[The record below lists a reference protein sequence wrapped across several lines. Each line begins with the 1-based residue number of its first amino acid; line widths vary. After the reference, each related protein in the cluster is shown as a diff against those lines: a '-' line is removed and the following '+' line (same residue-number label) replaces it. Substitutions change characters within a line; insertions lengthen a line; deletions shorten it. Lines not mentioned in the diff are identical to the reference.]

1 MLTEQ
6 RKNHLLELLRK
17 EGRLVAKT
25 LSDDLG
31 VSEDTIRRDLR
42 ELAAEGLL
50 LRVHGGAL
58 PASPTI
64 ARLDIRRGLATA
76 EKAVVAAKA
85 VNLIAPHQRIFI
97 DGGTTHLELVRQL
110 PLNWDG
116 TIITHSPLIA
126 AALEQHSAEVIVV
139 GGQLFKHSM
148 INKGAAT
155 LDAIQRLRV
164 DLAFIG
170 LTGLHEQE
178 GGTTGDFEEAEIKR
192 SIISRA
198 AEVLVLLT
206 PEKLGAVSAYTVCG
220 LSDISAVVVTRN
232 ANAAALET
240 QGLRLIFAT

>member
-6 RKNHLLELLRK
+6 RKNYLLALLKK
-17 EGRLVAKT
+17 EGRLVAKS

-42 ELAAEGLL
+42 ELAADGLL

-58 PASPTI
+58 PASPTT
-64 ARLDIRRGLATA
+64 ANLDIRRTLATV
-76 EKAVVAAKA
+76 EKTALAAKA
-85 VNLIAPHQRIFI
+85 ATLVTPHQRIFI
-97 DGGTTHLELVRQL
+97 DGGTTHLEVVRQL
-110 PLNWDG
+110 PLNWEG

-126 AALEQHSAEVIVV
+126 AALEHHSAEVIVI

-155 LDAIQRLRV
+155 LDAIQRIRV

-170 LTGLHEQE
+170 LTGLHEHE

-192 SIISRA
+192 SIMSRA
-198 AEVLVLLT
+198 AEVVILLT
-206 PEKLGAVSAYTVCG
+206 QEKIGAASAYTVCG
-220 LSDISAVVVTRN
+220 LKDISTAIVSKNLNT
-232 ANAAALET
+232 AALET
-240 QGLRLIFAT
+240 QGLRILRAG